1 MAAEAFDAVVVGA
14 GPNGLAAAI
23 ELLRA
28 GRSVLVLE
36 AEEVIGGGAR
46 TEELTLPGFRH
57 DVCSAIHP
65 LGALSPFLA
74 SLPLAENGVEW
85 LQPDIPLAHPLD
97 DGSAGTLLRDLDAT
111 ARSLAPDTSAWK
123 GMFGSYVDDA
133 HAFFAEILKPVRI
146 PSRPFMLARFG
157 FTALQSAEH
166 VAQAWFRGP
175 HAQALF
181 AGCASHSMMSLEHA
195 GTASFGIVLAVAAH
209 AVGWPLARGGSSRIT
224 DAMASYLRSL
234 GGEIRTSHRVTSLS
248 ELPASKAVLF
258 DVMPSS
264 LVAIAGD
271 ALPPWYARALLRYRH
286 GPGVFKIDWALD
298 GPIPWTA
305 EECRRAGT
313 VHLGG
318 TFEEVVASERAAS
331 ERRVAGK
338 PFVLVAQQSLFD
350 DTRAPAGKHTG
361 WAYCHVPNGSS
372 VDMTD
377 AIEAQM
383 ERFAPGFRDLVL
395 ARHVMNPAAMQRHNS
410 NLIGGDIG
418 GGSNDLAQTLAR
430 PIARWDPYATPNPRL
445 YLCSSATPPGGGVHG
460 MCGYWAARSALS
472 RSFSSR
478 S

>member
-1 MAAEAFDAVVVGA
+1 
-14 GPNGLAAAI
+14 
-23 ELLRA
+23 
-28 GRSVLVLE
+28 
-36 AEEVIGGGAR
+36 
-46 TEELTLPGFRH
+46 
-57 DVCSAIHP
+57 
-65 LGALSPFLA
+65 
-74 SLPLAENGVEW
+74 
-85 LQPDIPLAHPLD
+85 
-97 DGSAGTLLRDLDAT
+97 
-111 ARSLAPDTSAWK
+111 
-123 GMFGSYVDDA
+123 
-133 HAFFAEILKPVRI
+133 
-146 PSRPFMLARFG
+146 
-157 FTALQSAEH
+157 
-166 VAQAWFRGP
+166 
-175 HAQALF
+175 
-181 AGCASHSMMSLEHA
+181 
-195 GTASFGIVLAVAAH
+195 
-209 AVGWPLARGGSSRIT
+209 
-224 DAMASYLRSL
+224 
-234 GGEIRTSHRVTSLS
+234 
-248 ELPASKAVLF
+248 
-258 DVMPSS
+258 
-264 LVAIAGD
+264 
-271 ALPPWYARALLRYRH
+271 
-286 GPGVFKIDWALD
+286 
-298 GPIPWTA
+298 
-305 EECRRAGT
+305 
-313 VHLGG
+313 
-318 TFEEVVASERAAS
+318 VASERAAS